1 MTYLLFLFRL
11 KLSRSYEPSSS
22 LVILEWNHA
31 EPPIGVRI
39 VDYLISQEKITE
51 RTDHTKVETGK
62 SDFIL
67 FVLHSSE

>member
-1 MTYLLFLFRL
+1 MFRL
-11 KLSRSYEPSSS
+11 RLSQAYEPSNS
-22 LVILEWNHA
+22 LVIVEWNHT

-62 SDFIL
+62 VVMIL
-67 FVLHSSE
+67 TTNNNVDRLNR